1 MELSFLYSI
10 PRTQFLDSFFLAVT
24 NIAGSYGQL
33 WLCVGILLLF
43 FKKTRSTGIAVLISY
58 IAVYV
63 FGQFILKN
71 LISRPR
77 PCHVDETFELL
88 VKRPS
93 SSSFPSTHS
102 SWAFGGATAIFMKF
116 RKAGIASFVVA
127 TLIAFS
133 RMYMFLHYPTDILA
147 GMIMGIVFGIAA
159 VKICDLAAKRKAE
172 GANGRFFNLK
182 NKQNK

>member
-1 MELSFLYSI
+1 MELSFLYNI

-24 NIAGSYGQL
+24 NIAGSYGQI
-33 WLCVGILLLF
+33 WLVVGIFLMF

-58 IAVYV
+58 IGVFV

-77 PCHVDETFELL
+77 PCHIDETFELL

-102 SWAFGGATAIFMKF
+102 SWAFAAATAIFMKF
-116 RKAGIASFVVA
+116 KKAGIATFVVA
-127 TLIAFS
+127 ALIAFS
-133 RMYMFLHYPTDILA
+133 RLYMFVHFPTDVLA
-147 GMIMGIVFGIAA
+147 GIIMGIIIGLAA
-159 VKICDLAAKRKAE
+159 VKICDLVEKRKAE
-172 GANGRFFNLK
+172 GMTK
-182 NKQNK
+182 

>member
-10 PRTQFLDSFFLAVT
+10 PRTGFLDSFFLAVT

-33 WLCVGILLLF
+33 WLAVGILLLF

-58 IAVYV
+58 VGVYV

-77 PCHVDETFELL
+77 PCHIDQTFEML
-88 VKRPS
+88 VKCPS

-102 SWAFGGATAIFMKF
+102 AWAFGGATAIFLKF
-116 RKAGIASFVVA
+116 KKAGIATFVVA
-127 TLIAFS
+127 AVIAFS
-133 RMYMFLHYPTDILA
+133 RMYMFLHFPTDVLA
-147 GMIMGIVFGIAA
+147 GMIMGIIFGIAA
-159 VKICDLAAKRKAE
+159 VKICDLVAKRTKKE
-172 GANGRFFNLK
+172 ITEE
-182 NKQNK
+182 

>member
-24 NIAGSYGQL
+24 NITGSYGQL
-33 WLCVGILLLF
+33 WLVVGILLLF
-43 FKKTRSTGIAVLISY
+43 FKKTRSAGIAVLVSY
-58 IAVYV
+58 IGVFV

-77 PCHVDETFELL
+77 PCHIDETFELL

-102 SWAFGGATAIFMKF
+102 AWAFGAATVIFMKF
-116 RKAGIASFVVA
+116 RKAGIAAFVVA
-127 TLIAFS
+127 ALIAFS
-133 RMYMFLHYPTDILA
+133 RMYMFLHFPTDVLA
-147 GMIMGIVFGIAA
+147 GMIMGVILGIAA
-159 VKICDLAAKRKAE
+159 VKICDLVAKRKTK
-172 GANGRFFNLK
+172 GTNH
-182 NKQNK
+182 